1 LSSWFLKFDRIHA
14 DVDIYFE
21 TGGLILNLAFIMI
34 IRGFSS
40 SNDPKVNNF
49 DLNAVNFTF

>member
-1 LSSWFLKFDRIHA
+1 MCSRFLKFDRIHA